1 MPPKADAKK
10 DDKKKG
16 GKVAKGGAKTKK
28 IVVRE
33 APGVLRKRRKNRFR
47 ANLSAA
53 LQTYKNVIIC
63 NIDNVGSNQLQL
75 VRMKLRE
82 SDSIMLVGK
91 NTVIRPVVRDAIK
104 AGNDKLEQLLNYTKL
119 NVAFIFTNSNDL
131 AAIRD
136 IVTANKIP
144 AQAKA
149 GVIAPIDVHIPA
161 GPTALD
167 PGQTSFFQALNIA
180 TKITR
185 GAIEIINPVHLIKKD
200 ERVSA
205 SAVALL
211 GKLNIKPFFYGIS
224 VVKVYE
230 DGFVYDGSVLD
241 ISKKDIYDRF
251 VKSVETLRLVS
262 LATKQTNP
270 LTIRNTIIK
279 AHNILLKVVVN
290 VKEYSFASSEK
301 LRSALGLENFPVASE
316 EAEEGSDKAGSASGS
331 GSGSGSG
338 SD

>member
-1 MPPKADAKK
+1 MPPKAAADAKK

-16 GKVAKGGAKTKK
+16 GKAVTKTAKVK

-33 APGVLRKRRKNRFR
+33 SPAVIRRRRKTKFR
-47 ANLSAA
+47 AA
-53 LQTYKNVIIC
+53 LTQAVQNYKNVIVC
-63 NIDNVGSNQLQL
+63 NIDNVGSNQIQL

-82 SDSIMLVGK
+82 YDSVMLVGK
-91 NTVIRPVVRDAIK
+91 NTVIRPVLRDLAAAGHTKIANLLEHVR
-104 AGNDKLEQLLNYTKL
+104 Y
-119 NVAFIFTNSNDL
+119 NVGFIFTNSNEL
-131 AAIRD
+131 GEIRD
-136 IVTANKIP
+136 VVCANKIP
-144 AQAKA
+144 AAAKP

-161 GPTALD
+161 GPTPLD

-211 GKLNIKPFFYGIS
+211 GKLNIKPFFYGVS
-224 VVKVYE
+224 VAKVYE
-230 DGFVYDGSVLD
+230 DGFVYDGLVLD
-241 ISKKDIYDRF
+241 ISKKDIYNAF
-251 VKSVETLRLVS
+251 VRSVETIRLVS
-262 LATKQTNP
+262 LAAKQTNG
-270 LTIRNTIIK
+270 LTIRNSLIK
-279 AHNILLKVVVN
+279 GHNVLLKACVN
-290 VKEYSFASSEK
+290 LKEYSFPSAESI
-301 LRSALGLENFPVASE
+301 RTALGLENFPVAGAEEE
-316 EAEEGSDKAGSASGS
+316 EAEKS